1 MAQNV
6 KYPTFYVDTSC
17 VEERGSSLV
26 ETAVILPVMLL
37 LVVGLVDVSRA
48 LNAYIQL
55 STVVGEATRAV
66 GYLPDITT
74 TGNAGEID
82 DPRVACPTTQDPEL
96 GCLLQASDFNT
107 ATSIGTK
114 NRIAKLLYESGGQ
127 HFPAGSSWNA
137 TLAEI
142 ETSETESTRVV
153 SLTVAVP
160 VESIASKFLG
170 IKALPDTVNVT
181 VNAVGPYMMPEP
193 TGG

>member
-1 MAQNV
+1 
-6 KYPTFYVDTSC
+6 

-37 LVVGLVDVSRA
+37 LVVGLVDVGRA

-74 TGNAGEID
+74 TGESGEVN
-82 DPRVACPTTQDPEL
+82 DPRVACPTTQSLEH

-107 ATSIGTK
+107 QASVGSQ
-114 NRIAKLLYESGGQ
+114 NRVARLLYEAGG
-127 HFPAGSSWNA
+127 HNFPAGSRWNA

-142 ETSETESTRVV
+142 PTSNTETTRVI
-153 SLTVAVP
+153 SLSVAVP
-160 VESIASKFLG
+160 VESIASRFLG
-170 IKALPDTVNVT
+170 ISALPDTVNVT

-193 TGG
+193 TDG